1 MDTAFKLTIEANRE
15 EKELVRTLNTLF
27 ATRAGSQPADREF
40 GIAWECLDEVPEVA
54 ESLFYLEAI
63 RKVKKYEPRV
73 EITDIVFQHEQ
84 GKMIPHIYFKRKEA
98 SG

>member
-40 GIAWECLDEVPEVA
+40 GIAWECLDEVP
-54 ESLFYLEAI
+54 
-63 RKVKKYEPRV
+63 
-73 EITDIVFQHEQ
+73 
-84 GKMIPHIYFKRKEA
+84 
-98 SG
+98 